1 MNPSHNLASTPA
13 ASSLVDE
20 TPLGEA
26 GFTNLV
32 SRNITIAGHRT
43 SVRLEPDMW
52 TALKEISRRERANMH
67 EVCTTVA
74 QHKRVGSSLTAA
86 IRVFIM
92 AYFRA
97 AATDDG
103 HKQAGHGNG
112 AANGVN
118 VTMRP
123 PVTAPVVPAQVQ
135 NSYQSKPAG
144 QASLQTSNLRDGLR
158 NVRPMGRW

>member
-1 MNPSHNLASTPA
+1 MTPSQSLASPPA
-13 ASSLVDE
+13 PASFAAE
-20 TPLGEA
+20 TMMDEA

-74 QHKRVGSSLTAA
+74 QHKRIGSSLTAA

-103 HKQAGHGNG
+103 HQQAGHGNG

-118 VTMRP
+118 VTGAATGGYAHRSA
-123 PVTAPVVPAQVQ
+123 TAEACRAV
-135 NSYQSKPAG
+135 
-144 QASLQTSNLRDGLR
+144 ASANQ
-158 NVRPMGRW
+158 

>member
-1 MNPSHNLASTPA
+1 MTPSQSLASNPA
-13 ASSLVDE
+13 LVSFAAEIMTDE
-20 TPLGEA
+20 VE
-26 GFTNLV
+26 FTNLV

-103 HKQAGHGNG
+103 QSAGRAWQWGSQWGQCYG
-112 AANGVN
+112 AATSGHASSA
-118 VTMRP
+118 
-123 PVTAPVVPAQVQ
+123 TAEVSRA
-135 NSYQSKPAG
+135 A
-144 QASLQTSNLRDGLR
+144 ASNQ
-158 NVRPMGRW
+158 